1 MRILKITVILAL
13 LFLFGCEKTENIE
26 EVLLKTWELEWKQ
39 CGIYQNKYDAQI
51 NFTQTDSLDFGW
63 FLQQG
68 KDTVKFN
75 FKISSNE
82 QLILTEATD
91 SVWEGVLS
99 INKLSIGTL
108 DFEKEVQECVNERYH
123 FK

>member
-1 MRILKITVILAL
+1 MRVLKIT
-13 LFLFGCEKTENIE
+13 FLFPALFIWGCGASENIE
-26 EVLLKTWELEWKQ
+26 EFLFKTWALEWKQ

-68 KDTVKFN
+68 EDTIKFN
-75 FKISSNE
+75 FNISSNE
-82 QLILTEATD
+82 QLILTQATD
-91 SVWEGVLS
+91 SAWEGVLS
-99 INKLSIGTL
+99 INKLSTGIF
-108 DFEKEVQECVNERYH
+108 DFEKEVQKCANERYH

>member
-75 FKISSNE
+75 FKISSNM

-99 INKLSIGTL
+99 INKLSIGTF